1 MANETGKRYF
11 CSKCGAEF
19 IVTTGGEGA
28 MMCCGEPAQKK

>member
-11 CSKCGAEF
+11 CGKCGAEF

-28 MMCCGEPAQKK
+28 LTCCGEAAQKK